1 MKIINI
7 IRIVKIKKKSLYIFI
22 TINENIENLNG
33 NSLNT
38 IPTMKL
44 SSRNS
49 TIFLENCI
57 STNKNYLKE

>member
-7 IRIVKIKKKSLYIFI
+7 IRIVKIKKKLLYIFI

-33 NSLNT
+33 NSLST

-49 TIFLENCI
+49 TIFLANCM
-57 STNKNYLKE
+57 STNKNHLKE